1 MENNA
6 ENIVLINGEF
16 DAVEAKDIILSL
28 LNDKI
33 GFQALK
39 NLRHEEK
46 KGKPDAHALQRI
58 AELKQTIDKLTVFFN
73 HCNDQGHRLNMH
85 SEIKIEITQ

>member
-1 MENNA
+1 MYNKT
-6 ENIVLINGEF
+6 ENIALIKGDF
-16 DAVEAKDIILSL
+16 DASEAKDVILSL

-46 KGKPDAHALQRI
+46 KGKPNAQALQRI
-58 AELKQTIDKLTVFFN
+58 AELKQNIQHLSSFFN
-73 HCNDQGHRLNMH
+73 HCTEQGYKLKIH
-85 SEIKIEITQ
+85 SEIKIEVTQ